1 MTRYFRQWWEFFIE
15 EDALFDDYRLFC
27 DMGSTKLEKVNGRL
41 AVMAKCFADYQK
53 IEVSEGLK
61 DMVAE
66 AEEKIARCT

>member
-1 MTRYFRQWWEFFIE
+1 
-15 EDALFDDYRLFC
+15 
-27 DMGSTKLEKVNGRL
+27 MGSTKLEKVNGRL